1 MSGQGRARRLAER
14 LSPRDLAVLESLRQ
28 QRLLSGAQIA
38 RLHVPGS
45 QAVTQGRKTRA
56 MMQRLTELGAVVR
69 LRRRVGGVRAGSAG
83 HVYGLS
89 GLGQAVADL
98 EQHVSR
104 RHRRVVET
112 KPAFQNHTLAIAE
125 VYVSLIERCR
135 NGHTELLTFAAEP
148 ACWRCFPGQT
158 GQTLIL
164 KPDSFVRL
172 GIGEYEVSS
181 FVEVDLDTEST
192 PTIDRKLRVYL
203 AYWRSGA
210 EQRQWGLFPKVWWF
224 APTAAR
230 CDVIHGAIRR
240 LPAETHR
247 LFAVG
252 LLNEA
257 AGLLTQPVSEG
268 GAR

>member
-1 MSGQGRARRLAER
+1 M
-14 LSPRDLAVLESLRQ
+14 
-28 QRLLSGAQIA
+28 
-38 RLHVPGS
+38 PGS
-45 QAVTQGRKTRA
+45 QPVTQGRKTRA

-89 GLGQAVADL
+89 GLGQAVVDL
-98 EQHVSR
+98 QQRVSR

-125 VYVSLIERCR
+125 VYVSLVERCQS
-135 NGHTELLTFAAEP
+135 GDAELLTFAAEP
-148 ACWRCFPGQT
+148 ACWRRFPGQA
-158 GQTLIL
+158 GQILTL

-203 AYWRSGA
+203 AYWRSGV

-224 APTAAR
+224 APTTAR
-230 CDVIHGAIRR
+230 REAIHGAIRR
-240 LPAETHR
+240 LPTEAHP

-257 AGLLTQPVSEG
+257 ADLLTQPVTTG